1 MKISDALANIEWKKS
16 ADKFTADT
24 ESLNQIER
32 GCRLV
37 TIWNHELSF
46 QYHRNP
52 ALPFL
57 QEMKASLFFV
67 PACFAVGLYKPG
79 ASSMR
84 SAVENALYFSY
95 FCDHEVELRTLVSDK
110 SFYLSKSKIID
121 YHILHTPFFKSK
133 QDVFGL
139 SSELDSWYREI
150 SAIIHG
156 QIPGVWS
163 SKSLKDTSHDDKS
176 LKLALRE
183 FSRAIQIINYT
194 FLLTTS
200 SEVWDGMSSS
210 ARQFL
215 LHGMSAARKTIL
227 NRPVI

>member
-1 MKISDALANIEWKKS
+1 MKVSDALAAIDWGKS
-16 ADKFTADT
+16 VGDFVADT
-24 ESLNQIER
+24 NSLDQIER

-37 TIWNHELSF
+37 TIWTHELGF

-52 ALPFL
+52 ALSFL

-67 PACFAVGLYKPG
+67 PACFAIGLYKPA

-95 FCDHEVELRTLVSDK
+95 FRDHEVELRTLLVDK

-121 YHILHTPFFKSK
+121 YHLLHTPFFKAK
-133 QDVFGL
+133 QEVIGL
-139 SSELDSWYREI
+139 SSELESWYSEI

-163 SKSLKDTSHDDKS
+163 SKALKNTGHDAKA
-176 LKLALRE
+176 LKPALRE

-194 FLLTTS
+194 FLLTTP
-200 SEVWDGMSSS
+200 SEIWEGMSSG

-215 LHGMSAARKTIL
+215 LQGMSGARKLIL
-227 NRPVI
+227 DRPVV